1 VECGVCLLESMK
13 NALDNFSRAP
23 GDFMLPTFLYPVFLS
38 ITLGA
43 SIGILLIV
51 FLLFTGVGV
60 DAEITLIVLGIVS
73 AALLL
78 ANSVFSAGYK
88 GALINEYYRALHRE
102 NVGISSFTR
111 YAFSNALSFYVIALV
126 KTVVIGFFVTP
137 LALIYYF
144 LELGAVSEYII
155 YVFAAMALF
164 FIFVIE
170 FFFAFSFVAYV
181 EKKVRPFSAILISL
195 NFIKE
200 KNVKALVIYV
210 LYCIVAL
217 SALVP
222 LLNIIMYLVFYPI
235 AATSLIRFFEVQST
249 RY

>member
-1 VECGVCLLESMK
+1 VEQGVSLLESMK

-23 GDFMLPTFLYPVFLS
+23 GAFMLPTLLYPIFLS
-38 ITLGA
+38 ITVGA
-43 SIGILLIV
+43 SVGVLLLA
-51 FLLFTGVGV
+51 FLLFTAVGL
-60 DAEITLIVLGIVS
+60 DSEITLIVLGITA
-73 AALLL
+73 AALILL
-78 ANSVFSAGYK
+78 NSVFSAGYM
-88 GALINEYYRALHRE
+88 GALTSEYYRALHRE
-102 NVGISSFTR
+102 QVGMGSFTR
-111 YAFSNALSFYVIALV
+111 YAFKNCLPFYLIGLV

-137 LALIYYF
+137 LALIYY
-144 LELGAVSEYII
+144 LLGLWAVSEYLI
-155 YVFAAMALF
+155 YLFAAVALF
-164 FIFVIE
+164 FVFVIE
-170 FFFAFSFVAYV
+170 FFFAFSFIAYV

-210 LYCIVAL
+210 LYCIIAL
-217 SALVP
+217 STLIP